1 VMLGFSFCDDRPLSR
16 MGNTAMRLLI
26 SLITLLLVS
35 IGQAHGQQDDGSANY
50 VLPLCKTWVKLATD
64 TEVEEVGS
72 IAKIESIR
80 LTTSGMCAGVL
91 VGISQTLRMFG
102 LACPT
107 NSVSNEQLVRMVVGE
122 MEKHPEQMSEKFSVL
137 ASEAI
142 MAAWPCK
149 KYGDPTI
156 VSACVIQPGPF
167 SFCLP

>member
-1 VMLGFSFCDDRPLSR
+1 

-64 TEVEEVGS
+64 TEGEEVGS

-122 MEKHPEQMSEKFSVL
+122 
-137 ASEAI
+137 I
-142 MAAWPCK
+142 
-149 KYGDPTI
+149 
-156 VSACVIQPGPF
+156 
-167 SFCLP
+167 